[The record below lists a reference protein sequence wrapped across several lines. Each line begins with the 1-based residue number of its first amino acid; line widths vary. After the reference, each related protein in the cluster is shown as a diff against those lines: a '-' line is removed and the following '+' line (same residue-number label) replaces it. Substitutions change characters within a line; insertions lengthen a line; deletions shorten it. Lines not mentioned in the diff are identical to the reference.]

1 VEAAR
6 DAVLR
11 LSAEERL
18 ALIERLWESVLDE
31 RGDDLPVTPEI
42 EAEVDRRLA
51 AHRRAPNE
59 LLSWSEIQRQVR
71 EGE

>member
-1 VEAAR
+1 
-6 DAVLR
+6 
-11 LSAEERL
+11 
-18 ALIERLWESVLDE
+18 VLDE